1 MRKKKCLTLTYR
13 PTVCLVFVA
22 PVVANYYVEDYFPI
36 DLSDPNQVHRHPHP
50 MVVRVDPMHRLVLD
64 RAQMVGLKSSLI

>member
-1 MRKKKCLTLTYR
+1 MRKKCLTLTYR

-22 PVVANYYVEDYFPI
+22 PVVANYYAEDYFPI
-36 DLSDPNQVHRHPHP
+36 DPSGPNQVHRHP

-64 RAQMVGLKSSLI
+64 RARMVGLKSSLV